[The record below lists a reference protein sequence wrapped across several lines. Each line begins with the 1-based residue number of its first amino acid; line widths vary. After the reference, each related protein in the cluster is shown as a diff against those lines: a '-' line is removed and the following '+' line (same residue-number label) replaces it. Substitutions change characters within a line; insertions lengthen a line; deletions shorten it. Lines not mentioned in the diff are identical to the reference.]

1 MNSDVLVMSD
11 RLNEADCDFATLI
24 FTDEAPERVK
34 QVCDCYEKHRKLD
47 TDGITRGL
55 YYRGII

>member
-1 MNSDVLVMSD
+1 MSD
-11 RLNEADCDFATLI
+11 RLNEANCDFATLI

-34 QVCDCYEKHRKLD
+34 QVCDCYEKCRKLD